1 MTEQQSNIII
11 QRALRA
17 EKKAEKLEKEL
28 EILRTRTMRKSE
40 LQNTDKATFQ
50 LNEQLS
56 IKTEE
61 SQHLQEN
68 LSTRTGEYEGKLKK
82 MREIFAQATKNID
95 KYRATISTQEH
106 TISRV
111 NEELAEANQKI
122 SDLNSALSS
131 QKYELET
138 TKSEMK
144 QIRTNHQ
151 SELDHL
157 EAGKRQL
164 SNQLEQT
171 KNDYEQYKKRA
182 HQLLEQKSNQTDHS
196 RINELQNQVKQLEM
210 GKINYETDLIE
221 KTRKITLMDQDI
233 RQSLDH
239 IRELKAKLSDYQ
251 DIKNESIKKQKHI
264 EQLQQQI
271 ITDRDHFDKTLK
283 ATNERHDEMIQQ
295 LTNTT
300 VPNSIISSTSSVVNS
315 PISNEQSITTSPII
329 SKTSEELT
337 LTNDDS
343 QRKDQEEAIE
353 RVMEYLNEEN
363 TKLRHSL
370 KEKDIELTNIKEQ
383 LDQLHHQ
390 LLQEQ
395 SREINNNN
403 DNILD
408 AEQMRNGNHVD
419 VYESMMN
426 LLSPLVTRQ
435 EPSVNVEKQANR
447 LREMLQESEEQ
458 VIALR
463 KQEKILKDEIRK
475 LDSMDKRQNMNVEYI
490 KNVLL
495 KFLMSDNKEF
505 LVPVLAKIL
514 FLDQNETEQLQ
525 NILDVLEGETTEG
538 ASIIMWTQKSS
549 DNYNQ
554 LWRWDDGFLTNMKS
568 KLVLDIRGG
577 DLKEGS
583 SIVQFG
589 RKLTIV
595 FLLK

>member
-28 EILRTRTMRKSE
+28 EILKSRIKEPSRKSE

-50 LNEQLS
+50 LNEQIKDLKYQLT

-210 GKINYETDLIE
+210 QKINYETDLTE

-271 ITDRDHFDKTLK
+271 ITDREHFDKTLK
-283 ATNERHDEMIQQ
+283 ATNERHDETIQQ
-295 LTNTT
+295 LTNATAPT
-300 VPNSIISSTSSVVNS
+300 SILSSTSSAVSS
-315 PISNEQSITTSPII
+315 PMSKEQSTSPII
-329 SKTSEELT
+329 SKTSEDLN
-337 LTNDDS
+337 LNNDDF

-363 TKLRHSL
+363 TKLRHLL
-370 KEKDIELTNIKEQ
+370 KEKDIELANIKDQ

-403 DNILD
+403 NNSDNILD
-408 AEQMRNGNHVD
+408 AEQVRNGNHVD

-463 KQEKILKDEIRK
+463 KQEK
-475 LDSMDKRQNMNVEYI
+475 V
-490 KNVLL
+490 
-495 KFLMSDNKEF
+495 
-505 LVPVLAKIL
+505 
-514 FLDQNETEQLQ
+514 
-525 NILDVLEGETTEG
+525 
-538 ASIIMWTQKSS
+538 
-549 DNYNQ
+549 
-554 LWRWDDGFLTNMKS
+554 
-568 KLVLDIRGG
+568 
-577 DLKEGS
+577 
-583 SIVQFG
+583 
-589 RKLTIV
+589 
-595 FLLK
+595 